1 MKARK
6 LLLWATTRWR
16 PGLTFIVSW
25 SILFATLFSSFK
37 WIQLTGLCLWA
48 AGNLFLAESIPG
60 GMVWRELH
68 SPSSDATPEEK
79 EANPPGSGNTIN
91 R

>member
-1 MKARK
+1 MDARK

-16 PGLTFIVSW
+16 PALTFIVSW
-25 SILFATLFSSFK
+25 SILFGTLYSSFK
-37 WIQLTGLCLWA
+37 LIQLTGLALWF

-68 SPSSDATPEEK
+68 LPLPDTKPEGK
-79 EANPPGSGNTIN
+79 EDK
-91 R
+91 